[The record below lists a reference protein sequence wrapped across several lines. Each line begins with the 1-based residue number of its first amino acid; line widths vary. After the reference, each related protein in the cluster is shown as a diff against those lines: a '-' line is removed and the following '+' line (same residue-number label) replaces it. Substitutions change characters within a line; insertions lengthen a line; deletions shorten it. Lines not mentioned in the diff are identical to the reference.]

1 MGDATRL
8 AAWLDFAE
16 KLPPVA
22 LSILDEAQI
31 PQTEC
36 GALHPKAVAA
46 ELVIR
51 TVSNFRGVVAL
62 ARARQVVE
70 ARVLVRC
77 CIENTFYLTVLNARG
92 APFVR
97 EMFADARKSHTTL
110 SELYLY
116 DGSTLDAPF
125 KDQLRT
131 QLRELNR
138 GEPEAKFLNITALA
152 RGSVFAKLEAFYRT
166 LSADAAHPTILS
178 LNRYIRRF
186 SEEGEVGLVAN
197 PVVNDSEL
205 SQTLNWGCIGMISV
219 CVAFNEGVDAT
230 PSGQELLPAIADQWE
245 ALDQMDR

>member
-8 AAWLDFAE
+8 PAWLDFAE

-22 LSILDEAQI
+22 LSILGEAQI
-31 PQTEC
+31 PQTEW
-36 GALHPKAVAA
+36 GAFHPKAVAA
-46 ELVIR
+46 ALVIR

-70 ARVLVRC
+70 ARVLTRC
-77 CIENTFYLTVLNARG
+77 CIENTFYLTELNARG
-92 APFVR
+92 AAFVR
-97 EMFADARKSHTTL
+97 EMFADARKSHTRL
-110 SELYLY
+110 SELYLC
-116 DGSTLDAPF
+116 DGSTLDAPV

-131 QLRELNR
+131 LLRELNR

-152 RGSVFAKLEAFYRT
+152 RGGILAKLEAFYRM
-166 LSADAAHPTILS
+166 LSGDAAHPTTPS

-205 SQTLNWGCIGMISV
+205 SQTVSWACMGMISA
-219 CVAFNEGVDAT
+219 CVAFNEGVGGT
-230 PSGQELLPAIADQWE
+230 PAGEELPAIEDQWQ
-245 ALDQMDR
+245 ALVEM